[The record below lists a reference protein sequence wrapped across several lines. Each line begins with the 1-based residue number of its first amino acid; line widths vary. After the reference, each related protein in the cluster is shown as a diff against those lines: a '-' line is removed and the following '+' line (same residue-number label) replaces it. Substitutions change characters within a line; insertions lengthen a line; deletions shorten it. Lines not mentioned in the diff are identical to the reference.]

1 MAKKKKKKK
10 RGSRTHGRGNTKKG
24 RGKGSRKGTASR
36 KGGRNYMHLVK
47 KQGVPKRK
55 GFTRHGKEQKGI
67 NLRDINEMITEDTE
81 EINLEEKGYQKV
93 LGGGN
98 LKKPIT
104 VKAQNFSNSAERKIE
119 EKGGEAIRINEEENE
134 N

>member
-24 RGKGSRKGTASR
+24 RGKGSRKGTASS

-47 KQGVPKRK
+47 KGRPEKK

-67 NLRDINEMITEDTE
+67 NLRDINELINEDTQ
-81 EINLEEKGYQKV
+81 EIDLEQQGYQKV
-93 LGGGN
+93 LGGGE
-98 LKKPIT
+98 LKKAVT
-104 VKAQNFSNSAERKIE
+104 VKARNFSKSAEKKIQE
-119 EKGGEAIRINEEENE
+119 QGGEAVKIDGEKTEN
-134 N
+134 